1 MIYTDVSHSEDLV
14 NIPIQLYNFGPSH
27 FKALNYKAGEEM
39 HTRVLILNV
48 LHYKSFLQGD
58 F

>member
-1 MIYTDVSHSEDLV
+1 MIHTAVSHSEDLV
-14 NIPIQLYNFGPSH
+14 NIPIQLYNVGPSH
-27 FKALNYKAGEEM
+27 FKALHYKAGKM
-39 HTRVLILNV
+39 LTRVLILNV